1 MQFDKQTLQAVLAL
15 DDAALWQLICRI
27 AAQNGITL
35 PKTPPPAETLSALR
49 ATVSGKGQKDIAEA
63 LRIIDDYRKSN

>member
-1 MQFDKQTLQAVLAL
+1 MQFDQRTLQALLAL

-35 PKTPPPAETLSALR
+35 SKTPPPSETLQALR
-49 ATVSGKGQKDIAEA
+49 NTVSGKGQKDIAEA
-63 LRIIDDYRKSN
+63 LRIIEQYRNQS